1 VTRRVRV
8 VSYAQAQLKKG
19 EQMKKFVM
27 IAAVASAM
35 VLSGCQMTT
44 TERALIG
51 GVAGAAGGLAVS
63 NLLGA
68 NTNWTILTT
77 VAGAAAGTL
86 LAQNMATGRC
96 AYARGDGTYYEGACR

>member
-1 VTRRVRV
+1 MKLIPVTI
-8 VSYAQAQLKKG
+8 L
-19 EQMKKFVM
+19 
-27 IAAVASAM
+27 AAVLALA
-35 VLSGCQMTT
+35 GCQMTQ
-44 TERALIG
+44 TERSVVG

-86 LAQNMATGRC
+86 LAQNQNTGRC
-96 AYARGDGTYYEGACR
+96 AYARGDGTYYEAACP

>member
-1 VTRRVRV
+1 MT
-8 VSYAQAQLKKG
+8 
-19 EQMKKFVM
+19 KFIVIGAM
-27 IAAVASAM
+27 IGAM
-35 VLSGCQMTT
+35 ALSGCQMTA
-44 TERALIG
+44 TERAVIG